1 MLFFIWTL
9 ANPKVDN
16 SPPDVSNF
24 QYSRTSSMLPEGHLK
39 LICSPCQMENPVV
52 NLDRKFMPF
61 RGVGFPL
68 MGWESGMGHPPP
80 SQSHNYFKKQKP
92 IKNDALPHEAL
103 PLLKNKISL
112 TDKQTPSI
120 VKWGPHSRKWFL
132 KKPWKIRNCHN
143 TCVSI
148 IKQHWKKMA
157 EIQQKH
163 DFLTWNIQNFARNS
177 LLESSILLN

>member
-1 MLFFIWTL
+1 MS
-9 ANPKVDN
+9 NGESSGESGQKVYAIQGGR
-16 SPPDVSNF
+16 VSLN
-24 QYSRTSSMLPEGHLK
+24 
-39 LICSPCQMENPVV
+39 
-52 NLDRKFMPF
+52 
-61 RGVGFPL
+61 GVGEWHGAP
-68 MGWESGMGHPPP
+68 PPP
-80 SQSHNYFKKQKP
+80 SPSHDYFKKQKP